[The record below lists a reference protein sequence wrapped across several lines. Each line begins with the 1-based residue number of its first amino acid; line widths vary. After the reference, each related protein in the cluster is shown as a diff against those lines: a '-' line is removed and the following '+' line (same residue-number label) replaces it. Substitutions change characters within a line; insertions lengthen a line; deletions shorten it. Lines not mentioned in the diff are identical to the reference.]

1 MSTKG
6 CPQPDGPPCKR
17 WAILRPRTKDLR
29 SFHKS
34 RPPPSPHNLSRVGQ
48 QERRR
53 TNDKCLSALHKP
65 KQLGLLSPL
74 SFPLRAPYVL
84 LIGKRKRERKHL
96 DCPSL
101 DDGLT
106 ARKAQAMSVQYRALQ
121 KIASKISEISA
132 HIVARG
138 VEVAT

>member
-1 MSTKG
+1 MLGFDSLG
-6 CPQPDGPPCKR
+6 QRRVSCCGVDMFVMGGPFSGQERKICAGSINLAPLS
-17 WAILRPRTKDLR
+17 AT
-29 SFHKS
+29 
-34 RPPPSPHNLSRVGQ
+34 PHNLSRVGQ

-53 TNDKCLSALHKP
+53 TTNVYSLFTNPNNLAPSR
-65 KQLGLLSPL
+65 PL
-74 SFPLRAPYVL
+74 L
-84 LIGKRKRERKHL
+84 LIGKKERERKHL

-132 HIVARG
+132 HIVARA